1 LLNELLAIEAGLSA
15 SGFILEGRHPDL
27 KTPQKTA
34 AVQTRL
40 RPDGGLAEIEL
51 LLSETT
57 AKLWTLR
64 DGQQNSFP
72 FLQLK
77 RPLLNLPDDRN
88 WQKKQV
94 DIWKKLGTSERRR
107 ALRAL
112 ARDFPCD
119 GNWLGDWPEQGLRES
134 LLRRQKSLATLETT
148 QASAVPAVMQRFLAA
163 SRDGRTFLSRLVE
176 LLLAEVEEDES
187 EWIDLAHRM
196 LTKGGAL
203 YVDVLRGEFAMDVAD
218 HRQVS
223 AVSRGLPRAGEGASA
238 GRCALTGKETAL
250 FTGPFPQPT
259 LRILG
264 QTFLFAKNTDIP
276 AAGRYGRS
284 SADAFPV
291 GSALVERLAASLR
304 EVTVDHRRGRS
315 WSSIPSERPKQN
327 DLLLAFVH
335 AVPDAPVTDIIVGD
349 DDAAFQE
356 ASYMRRTERVIDAI
370 KAKVGE
376 DFRRTPVEVCVL
388 RKVDPANRKVIYHRA
403 TSVGELW
410 DAASAWADGERN
422 LPGWLRLRVPRG
434 HGEKAEWRS
443 PGDVEPLKLPALTR
457 CQYIRGGT
465 AREDV
470 VGLPARNAFALFLME
485 GDFCRRARSTLRLM
499 INRHGLLLSGSAHAL
514 RKGVDHAK
522 EFDRSAAL
530 RSLTVIGVL
539 LSKLGQRKEAYM
551 EATAFQ
557 LGQLLAVADAVHVGY
572 CADRRRGDVPPVLL
586 GNSVLTIA
594 RSNPIRAL
602 AILGQRWKPYGAWAK
617 QSSIREQAE
626 ILRMSTDPKEEARG
640 WAIIRA
646 QSQALRAAELT
657 RELHDHLPTTVD
669 DVFRAE
675 LLLGYIAG
683 LPRREARPGTEDDDH
698 EEAK

>member
-15 SGFILEGRHPDL
+15 SGFILESRHPDL

-34 AVQTRL
+34 AVRTRL
-40 RPDGGLAEIEL
+40 RPDGVLAEIDAL
-51 LLSETT
+51 LPETT
-57 AKLWTLR
+57 ATLWTLR

-77 RPLLNLPDDRN
+77 RPLLNLPDDKN
-88 WQKKQV
+88 WQKDQV
-94 DIWKKLGTSERRR
+94 ATWKKLETVERRR

-112 ARDFPCD
+112 ARDFPCN
-119 GNWLGDWPEQGLRES
+119 GSWLGDWPEAGLRES
-134 LLRRQKSLATLETT
+134 LGRRQKSLATLGTT
-148 QASAVPAVMQRFLAA
+148 EAAAVPAVVHRFLAA
-163 SRDGRTFLSRLVE
+163 SRDGRTFLFRLGE
-176 LLLAEVEEDES
+176 LLLAEVDEGES
-187 EWIDLAHRM
+187 EWVDLAHRI
-196 LTKGGAL
+196 LTRGGAL
-203 YVDVLRGEFAMDVAD
+203 YVDVLRGEFALDVAD
-218 HRQVS
+218 RRQVS
-223 AVSRGLPRAGEGASA
+223 AVSRALPRAGDGLSA
-238 GRCALTGKETAL
+238 GRCALTGNEVAL

-284 SADAFPV
+284 SANAFPV

-315 WSSIPSERPKQN
+315 WSSLPSERPKQN

-335 AVPDAPVTDIIVGD
+335 AVPDAPVTDIIAGD

-356 ASYMRRTERVIDAI
+356 ASYMRRTERLVEAI
-370 KAKVGE
+370 KTRVGE

-422 LPGWLRLRVPRG
+422 LPDWLRLLVPRG
-434 HGEKAEWRS
+434 RGEKAEWRS
-443 PGDVEPLKLPALTR
+443 PRGVEPLKLPALTR
-457 CQYIRGGT
+457 SQFIRGGT
-465 AREDV
+465 TREDV
-470 VGLPARNAFALFLME
+470 VGLPARDAFALFLME
-485 GDFCRRARSTLRLM
+485 GDFRRRARSTLRLI
-499 INRHGLLLSGSAHAL
+499 INRHGPLLSGSAHAL

-522 EFDRSAAL
+522 GFDRSAAL

-539 LSKLGQRKEAYM
+539 LVKLGQRKEAYM
-551 EATAFQ
+551 EGTAFK
-557 LGQLLAVADAVHVGY
+557 LGQLLAVADVVHVGY

-594 RSNPIRAL
+594 QSNPVRAL
-602 AILGQRWKPYGAWAK
+602 SILGQRWKPYGAWAK

-626 ILRMSTDPKEEARG
+626 ILRRSTDSKEEARG

-646 QSQALRAAELT
+646 QSQALRAGELT
-657 RELHDHLPTTVD
+657 RELHDNLPTTVG

-683 LPRREARPGTEDDDH
+683 LPRREAKPGTGDDDH
-698 EEAK
+698 EEAE

>member
-1 LLNELLAIEAGLSA
+1 
-15 SGFILEGRHPDL
+15 
-27 KTPQKTA
+27 
-34 AVQTRL
+34 
-40 RPDGGLAEIEL
+40 
-51 LLSETT
+51 
-57 AKLWTLR
+57 
-64 DGQQNSFP
+64 
-72 FLQLK
+72 
-77 RPLLNLPDDRN
+77 
-88 WQKKQV
+88 
-94 DIWKKLGTSERRR
+94 
-107 ALRAL
+107 
-112 ARDFPCD
+112 
-119 GNWLGDWPEQGLRES
+119 
-134 LLRRQKSLATLETT
+134 
-148 QASAVPAVMQRFLAA
+148 
-163 SRDGRTFLSRLVE
+163 
-176 LLLAEVEEDES
+176 
-187 EWIDLAHRM
+187 
-196 LTKGGAL
+196 
-203 YVDVLRGEFAMDVAD
+203 
-218 HRQVS
+218 
-223 AVSRGLPRAGEGASA
+223 
-238 GRCALTGKETAL
+238 
-250 FTGPFPQPT
+250 
-259 LRILG
+259 
-264 QTFLFAKNTDIP
+264 
-276 AAGRYGRS
+276 
-284 SADAFPV
+284 
-291 GSALVERLAASLR
+291 
-304 EVTVDHRRGRS
+304 
-315 WSSIPSERPKQN
+315 
-327 DLLLAFVH
+327 
-335 AVPDAPVTDIIVGD
+335 
-349 DDAAFQE
+349 
-356 ASYMRRTERVIDAI
+356 
-370 KAKVGE
+370 
-376 DFRRTPVEVCVL
+376 
-388 RKVDPANRKVIYHRA
+388 
-403 TSVGELW
+403 
-410 DAASAWADGERN
+410 
-422 LPGWLRLRVPRG
+422 
-434 HGEKAEWRS
+434 
-443 PGDVEPLKLPALTR
+443 
-457 CQYIRGGT
+457 
-465 AREDV
+465 
-470 VGLPARNAFALFLME
+470 ME